1 VASQVEAEAFA
12 VWVASIAKT
21 TLGVPTTVTLLEMTA
36 AAMGSLDEYS
46 AFLTTGQLDDLYA
59 QIEGNFVGL
68 GVELKAASD
77 GLLVVHVI
85 PGSPAERSGI
95 RAGDHLVGVG
105 GRPIGGMGVD
115 QAAQLL
121 QGAPGSLV
129 TLAVLRA
136 PSPAR
141 AITVRREHVEV
152 PSIEDVR
159 MADPAAGVAYLKIS
173 SFQKTTAADLEAAL
187 RRLDVAGMRSLV
199 VDLRGNPGGLLSA
212 AVDVADLF
220 LERGLVV
227 ATRGRSP
234 EEDFNY
240 TASRPGTWRMPL
252 VVVIDGESAS
262 SSEIFAGAIRDH
274 ARGTIVG
281 TRSYGK
287 GSIQGI
293 FPLDSAGVGMR
304 LTTAKFYSPNG
315 HPYSGIGVEP
325 HLAVHSVARPVGGVA
340 LVGTAAQPAS
350 DPFFETA
357 VDAARRSV
365 PRPAAR
371 PQSRTTV
378 SR

>member
-1 VASQVEAEAFA
+1 
-12 VWVASIAKT
+12 
-21 TLGVPTTVTLLEMTA
+21 
-36 AAMGSLDEYS
+36 
-46 AFLTTGQLDDLYA
+46 
-59 QIEGNFVGL
+59 
-68 GVELKAASD
+68 
-77 GLLVVHVI
+77 
-85 PGSPAERSGI
+85 
-95 RAGDHLVGVG
+95 
-105 GRPIGGMGVD
+105 MGVD

-121 QGAPGSLV
+121 QGPPGSLV
-129 TLAVLRA
+129 TLAVLRG

-141 AITVRREHVEV
+141 AVTVRREHVEV
-152 PSIEDVR
+152 PSVEDVR

-187 RRLDVAGMRSLV
+187 RRLDAAGMRSLV

-325 HLAVHSVARPVGGVA
+325 HLAVHSVARPVGDVA
-340 LVGTAAQPAS
+340 LVGTAAQPAA